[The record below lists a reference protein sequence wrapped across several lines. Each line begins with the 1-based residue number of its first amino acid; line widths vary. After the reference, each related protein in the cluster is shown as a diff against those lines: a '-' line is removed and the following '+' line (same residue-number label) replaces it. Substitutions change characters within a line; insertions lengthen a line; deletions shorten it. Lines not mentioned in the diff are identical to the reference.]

1 MWTKYSVNDFDDD
14 DQRYQIFLDRIDEF
28 NFKNN
33 KDKIKRKKDIYILH
47 LKKYK
52 KSYENL
58 KDVILYI
65 DNNIKIEDEIKL
77 IENKNDEIL
86 NIFNDIKNKLYKLME
101 EQ

>member
-52 KSYENL
+52 KIYENL
-58 KDVILYI
+58 KDVLLYI

>member
-52 KSYENL
+52 KIYENL
-58 KDVILYI
+58 KDVLLYI

-77 IENKNDEIL
+77 IKNKNDEIL
-86 NIFNDIKNKLYKLME
+86 NIFNDIKNKLYKLIE